1 MNTDDVRK
9 DGDDR
14 DPLTG
19 RILAAAFEV
28 SNILGNGFL
37 EVVYQ
42 KALLKELSLAGLFV
56 EREVSY
62 RINYKGDPVGTY
74 IADLVVE
81 RSVVVE
87 LKAIE
92 ALASGHVGQCLN
104 YLRASGLQ
112 TALLL
117 NFGKP
122 KLEFKRIRL

>member
-1 MNTDDVRK
+1 M
-9 DGDDR
+9 
-14 DPLTG
+14 TG

>member
-1 MNTDDVRK
+1 
-9 DGDDR
+9 
-14 DPLTG
+14 
-19 RILAAAFEV
+19 LAAAFEV

-37 EVVYQ
+37 EAVYQ

-62 RINYKGDPVGTY
+62 RISYKGDPVGTY

-92 ALASGHVGQCLN
+92 ALGPSHVGQCLN
-104 YLRASGLQ
+104 YLRASRLH